1 VAHEPES
8 NTRGSGLKTGAV
20 TPLPERVAVGR
31 GTALFVDG
39 RCSAPGARVES
50 LSVRIEDRVLPV
62 IASGMPMPGSTSA
75 SGPYW
80 WAIVHFEPIEEPQT
94 VTLQLDAMLAGGE
107 RANAGIGTLELVPDL
122 SRPAA
127 GPAPQPPG
135 DAEGP
140 LVAVA
145 MATYEPSIELF
156 RAQLDS
162 IRAQGH
168 RNWVCVISDDA
179 SGEEALTGM
188 RAVIGDDPRVLLS
201 SAERRSGVYG
211 NFERALTLVP
221 DAAEYVTLSDQDDA
235 WRPDK
240 LEKLLAAFRPG
251 VRLTYSDMRIV
262 DRDGNVSSDTYW
274 QFRRNNYTNFA
285 SLVLANT
292 VTGAASMFDRELLA
306 DALPFPPRQG
316 NAYHDHWIA
325 QVALA
330 LGEIAY
336 VDEPLYD
343 YVQHGG
349 AALGHLSA
357 NAFGRYGRSLPTR
370 VKMGLARVRQ
380 QGLSQG
386 WRLYFDLYCRVR
398 LAADVLEMRAG
409 SRLAPAKRRAL
420 RRIADRPLGLAW
432 LGGRSLRSLRG
443 EDETLGRERAMLAGL
458 IWRRVVVT
466 RRRWG
471 RLRGAERRL
480 EAGASPA
487 ALAAPAAGGG
497 GGSGPWLKPLL
508 VDYFTRDGSTLMMRL
523 LGSSPQIAVEGI
535 YPYEQKY
542 FAYLWRWAQTL
553 DRVRWPEEQWGPRS
567 LGSLG
572 QFRDDALVGPPPWHP
587 RTLIEP
593 QGDEPTMSERAFELA
608 WAEFSRRAAR
618 RTRER
623 HGADAEVAY
632 AAEKHLNT
640 WLVDLNALP
649 AVELVVLLRDP
660 RDTWVSI
667 NSFNEMRGSA
677 TLGRERADNAA
688 EHFEGIVSRQRDRL
702 RWIARLLEEDR
713 VPVVRYE
720 ELVLDLEGVA
730 TRLGERL
737 GVEFDPSA
745 VSRDR
750 DMRTRHVS
758 ADSPEKSIGRWRT
771 ELDPETTG
779 IFAER
784 LGTELEA
791 VGFEV

>member
-1 VAHEPES
+1 VAQEPDQS
-8 NTRGSGLKTGAV
+8 RRAAGLRTGAV
-20 TPLPERVAVGR
+20 TPLPERLAVGR

-39 RCSAPGARVES
+39 RCAAGAAIES
-50 LSVRIEDRVLPV
+50 LTVRAGGREHPV
-62 IASGMPMPGSTSA
+62 TASGMPMPGSTA
-75 SGPYW
+75 AEGPYW
-80 WAIVHFEPIEEPQT
+80 WAIVPFEPIAAPH
-94 VTLQLDAMLAGGE
+94 TLTLELAARLRDGE
-107 RANAGIGTLELVPDL
+107 RATARIGTIELVPEL
-122 SRPAA
+122 PRPAA
-127 GPAPQPPG
+127 DRGPEPRAG
-135 DAEGP
+135 AGGP

-145 MATYEPSIELF
+145 MATYEPAIDLF
-156 RAQLDS
+156 RAQLES
-162 IRAQGH
+162 IRAQSH
-168 RNWVCVISDDA
+168 ANWVCVISDDS
-179 SGEEALTGM
+179 SGEEALAGM
-188 RAVIGDDPRVLLS
+188 REVIGEDPRVLL
-201 SAERRSGVYG
+201 APGERRLGVYG
-211 NFERALTLVP
+211 NFERALSLVP
-221 DAAEYVTLSDQDDA
+221 ERADYVTLCDQDDA

-251 VRLTYSDMRIV
+251 VRLAYSDMRIV
-262 DRDGNVSSDTYW
+262 DREAKVSSETYW

-292 VTGAASMFDRELLA
+292 VTGAASMFDRELLE
-306 DALPFPPRQG
+306 DVLPFPPRQG
-316 NAYHDHWIA
+316 NAYHDHWVA

-409 SRLAPAKRRAL
+409 DRLDPEKRRAL
-420 RRIADRPLGLAW
+420 RLIADRPAGLAW
-432 LGGRSLRSLRG
+432 LAGRSLRSLRG
-443 EDETLGRERAMLAGL
+443 DDETLGRERAMLAGL
-458 IWRRVVVT
+458 IWRRTVVG
-466 RRRWG
+466 RQRWS
-471 RLRGAERRL
+471 RLRGPHAHAEL
-480 EAGASPA
+480 EPRTA
-487 ALAAPAAGGG
+487 AQPAPAAGPGATER
-497 GGSGPWLKPLL
+497 PWLKPLL

-523 LGSSPQIAVEGI
+523 LGSSPQIATENI

-593 QGDEPTMSERAFELA
+593 RGEEPTLSERAFELA
-608 WAEFSRRAAR
+608 WSEFSARAAR
-618 RTRER
+618 RTREQHR
-623 HGADAEVAY
+623 SDAEVLF

-640 WLVDLNALP
+640 WLVDLDSLP
-649 AVELVVLLRDP
+649 PVELVVLLRDP

-688 EHFEGIVSRQRDRL
+688 EHLEGIVSRQRERL
-702 RWIARLLEEDR
+702 RWIAGLLEEGS

-720 ELVLDLEGVA
+720 DLVLDLDGVA
-730 TRLGERL
+730 RDLGERL
-737 GVEFDPSA
+737 GVEFDPGA
-745 VSRDR
+745 VSGDR

-758 ADSPEKSIGRWRT
+758 AGSPEQSIGRWRD
-771 ELDPETTG
+771 ELDEPTAEL
-779 IFAER
+779 FADR
-784 LGTELEA
+784 LGSELEA
-791 VGFEV
+791 VGLEV